1 MTKKLWQRVA
11 AVAMA
16 TFMAACTL
24 TTSAFAAQYDDSIPG
39 SITVHKYSTPTAPD
53 SGKVDFDGSEIVDT
67 SSFGTPLQNAGFKL
81 YMVEDPTS
89 SDPTSEEGTVPGFDF
104 TKKVEVTLGGDT
116 PNYTVTFKDADGTTI
131 VKNATVAT
139 NNAGTPFEQQMTDVD
154 GTTVFADLNPGKLYI
169 LEESKT
175 PEGHTAAAP
184 SLIRVPLTLNDGT
197 GFNYNVH
204 VYPKNVNNTY
214 ATKVFNGQEVG
225 LVKDQAYSW
234 TITANFKNRDKTDP
248 VNKVSDLKTVEGVY
262 GTVKITDHVAD
273 YFDASNNGAV
283 VKLINAAGNDLVT
296 LTATT
301 DYTLTYTFT
310 ADRSNDMVI
319 TLTNAGIDKAIA
331 QNAAAVVVTF
341 NTKYVGSTEVGQG
354 TTPEVYKNT
363 ATVLVKAPNDE
374 TDTPENPEDTVPT
387 INLQVNKFGIDGNN
401 PAKEL
406 PGVKFKLAIDKVG
419 TEFVKGA
426 NGEELEA
433 VTDASGNIIFS
444 NVPYNKTSG
453 TTLYLV
459 ETATAA
465 GYQLKE
471 APIEVKIGAGKTGTE
486 TITISINNYKQG
498 TPDPDQ
504 PALQL
509 PLTGGTGTVMLVI
522 AGIGVLVLVGFLTV
536 AANRKSR
543 KEQ

>member
-11 AVAMA
+11 ATAMA

-24 TTSAFAAQYDDSIPG
+24 TTSAFAAQYDPDQLG

-53 SGKVDFDGSEIVDT
+53 SSKVDFDGSEIVDT

-81 YMVEDPTS
+81 YMVDDPTT
-89 SDPTSEEGTVPGFDF
+89 SDSADFDF

-131 VKNATVAT
+131 VKNAAVAT
-139 NNAGTPFEQQMTDVD
+139 NNEGTQFNEQMTSAE
-154 GTTVFADLNPGKLYI
+154 GTTTFANLNPGKLYI
-169 LEESKT
+169 LEESTT
-175 PEGHTAAAP
+175 PEGHTTAAP

-197 GFNYNVH
+197 GFNYDVH

-214 ATKVFNGQEVG
+214 ATKELNGEVIG

-234 TITANFKNRDKTDP
+234 TITANFKNQDDDHV

-262 GTVKITDHVAD
+262 GTVTITDHVAD
-273 YFDASNNGAV
+273 YFDATDNAAV

-296 LTATT
+296 LTETE
-301 DYTLTYTFT
+301 DYTLRYTFT

-387 INLQVNKFGIDGNN
+387 LNLQVNKFGIDGDA
-401 PAKEL
+401 PAVAL
-406 PGVKFKLAIDKVG
+406 AGVTFKLATDAAGK
-419 TEFVKGA
+419 TF
-426 NGEELEA
+426 
-433 VTDASGNIIFS
+433 VTDADGAALEATTDAQGNIIFS

-465 GYQLKE
+465 GYQIKE
-471 APIEVKIGAGKTGTE
+471 APIEVKIDAGKTETE
-486 TITISINNYKQG
+486 TITVNINNYKQG

-536 AANRKSR
+536 AATRKSR

>member
-11 AVAMA
+11 ATAMA
-16 TFMAACTL
+16 TLMAACTL
-24 TTSAFAAQYDDSIPG
+24 TTSAFAAQYDLDQLG

-53 SGKVDFDGSEIVDT
+53 SSKVDFDGSEIVDT

-81 YMVEDPTS
+81 YMVDDPTT
-89 SDPTSEEGTVPGFDF
+89 SDSADFDF

-131 VKNATVAT
+131 VKNAAVAT
-139 NNAGTPFEQQMTDVD
+139 NNEGTQFNEQMTSAE
-154 GTTVFADLNPGKLYI
+154 GTTTFANLNPGKLYI
-169 LEESKT
+169 LEESTT
-175 PEGHTAAAP
+175 PEGHTTADP
-184 SLIRVPLTLNDGT
+184 SLIRVPLTLDDGT
-197 GFNYNVH
+197 GFNYDVH

-225 LVKDQAYSW
+225 LVQNQAYSW
-234 TITANFKNRDKTDP
+234 TITANFKNQDSEAP
-248 VNKVSDLKTVEGVY
+248 VNKVADLKNADGTY
-262 GTVKITDHVAD
+262 GTVTITDHVAD
-273 YFDASNNGAV
+273 YFDASDNGAV

-296 LTATT
+296 LTATE

-310 ADRSNDMVI
+310 EDHSNDMVI

-363 ATVLVKAPNDE
+363 AAVLVQA
-374 TDTPENPEDTVPT
+374 PEDTATPTNIEDIVPT
-387 INLQVNKFGIDGNN
+387 LNLQVNKFGIDGDA
-401 PAKEL
+401 PAVAL
-406 PGVKFKLAIDKVG
+406 AGVTFKLATDAAGK
-419 TEFVKGA
+419 TF
-426 NGEELEA
+426 
-433 VTDASGNIIFS
+433 VTDADGAALEATTDAQGNIIFS

-465 GYQLKE
+465 GYQIKE
-471 APIEVKIGAGKTGTE
+471 APIEVKIDAGKTGTE
-486 TITISINNYKQG
+486 TIIVNINNYKQG